1 MKKIKFS
8 PELVTL
14 TLDLYFSG
22 LSLRKVARNTNDHF
36 NIELNY
42 STIYGW
48 IQTYIPQI
56 SNYVN
61 SLTPQ
66 LSDSWHIDEL
76 FVKMKGGDKRKGN
89 TNVAYLW
96 NIMDRDL
103 RFLIASKLSEKR
115 ETNGAIQAI
124 NQAIHNSH
132 GNLPNTVY
140 TDVLKVYR
148 EGISKP

>member
-1 MKKIKFS
+1 MNRHFEQNYKHIH
-8 PELVTL
+8 P
-14 TLDLYFSG
+14 
-22 LSLRKVARNTNDHF
+22 SLRKVARNINDHF

-42 STIYGW
+42 STKYGW
-48 IQTYIPQI
+48 IQRYIPQI

-96 NIMDRDL
+96 NVMDRDS

-115 ETNGAIQAI
+115 DINETIEAIKEALQKT
-124 NQAIHNSH
+124 HS
-132 GNLPNTVY
+132 NLQICLY
-140 TDVLKVYR
+140 
-148 EGISKP
+148 

>member
-1 MKKIKFS
+1 M
-8 PELVTL
+8 
-14 TLDLYFSG
+14 
-22 LSLRKVARNTNDHF
+22 
-36 NIELNY
+36 
-42 STIYGW
+42 

-76 FVKMKGGDKRKGN
+76 FVKMKGGDKRKCN
-89 TNVAYLW
+89 TNVAHLW
-96 NIMDRDL
+96 NIMDRDS

-115 ETNGAIQAI
+115 DTNGAIQAI

-140 TDVLKVYR
+140 TDALKA
-148 EGISKP
+148 